1 MVLIKKVF
9 LPLEKCMRLRNSK
22 HLLRIKISVVIIG
35 GGVQGLETAWS
46 IHQAGKK
53 VSIVEVAPRLMAR
66 QLDERTSLLL
76 KNRLEE
82 AGDTHLSEYLS

>member
-9 LPLEKCMRLRNSK
+9 LPLGKCMKLEEFKAFVEDKN
-22 HLLRIKISVVIIG
+22 HVVIIG

-76 KNRLEE
+76 KE
-82 AGDTHLSEYLS
+82 